1 MERRDALITG
11 ALVLVLCV
19 AITAL
24 VIARRDPF
32 SEPFAATPTTTTT
45 EAEQTGGD
53 ERDEL
58 DEFVDEAIA
67 FIEDLRGDP
76 FVSRPEVVVLSDR
89 AFVERIDADLTAD
102 FAADP
107 EMLEI
112 LNAQY
117 RAAALIGP
125 NESIDEVVRR
135 FGEAGILGF
144 YDPTTAELVVREAN
158 GLSLLTKSTIVHEL
172 VHAYDDQLFDLDR
185 PEYDERTDEIPWTFR
200 AVAEGSATW
209 AENEWQATL
218 SAAELDR
225 LFDEELAFGNVD
237 ILGQF
242 ELSFLLLELS
252 PYDAGEPFVD
262 GLVEAGGVDALAE
275 VLIDPP
281 DTSEQVLHRDR
292 YEADEPALDVPAPP
306 ADGTV
311 LWTGTGGQALIE
323 ALFVGNFVGTDVSW
337 GGDQMTV
344 WLDDLGRGCLR
355 WDLRADTEAGLG
367 ELQVGFER
375 WGNAVGQTRVTTVDG
390 VTIRVDRCG

>member
-1 MERRDALITG
+1 MERRDALITSI
-11 ALVLVLCV
+11 LVLVLCV
-19 AITAL
+19 AITAV

-32 SEPFAATPTTTTT
+32 SEPFESIPTTTTT
-45 EAEQTGGD
+45 EAELAGGN

-58 DEFVDEAIA
+58 DAFVDEAIA
-67 FIEDLRGDP
+67 FIEELREAP
-76 FVSRPEVVVLSDR
+76 FVSRPDVVVLTDR

-107 EMLEI
+107 EMLSI
-112 LNAQY
+112 VNAQY
-117 RAAALIGP
+117 RAAALIDP
-125 NESIDEVVRR
+125 NESIDEVVRS

-144 YDPTTAELVVREAN
+144 YDPSTAELVVREAN

-218 SAAELDR
+218 SATELDQ
-225 LFDEELAFGNVD
+225 LFDEELAFGNID
-237 ILGQF
+237 ILSQF

-252 PYDAGEPFVD
+252 PYEAGEPFVD

-275 VLIDPP
+275 VLVDPP
-281 DTSEQVLHRDR
+281 DTSEQVLDR
-292 YEADEPALDVPAPP
+292 ARYAADEQALDVAAPP
-306 ADGTV
+306 ADGAV
-311 LWTGTGGQALIE
+311 LWSGAGGQALIE

-337 GGDQMTV
+337 GGDQMTI
-344 WLDDLGRGCLR
+344 WLDDVGRSCLR
-355 WDLRADTEAGLG
+355 WDLRADTEDGLE

-390 VTIRVDRCG
+390 ITIRVDRCS